1 MKDKSINIQI
11 GSGSI
16 GLGTLLTVV
25 FIVLKL
31 CGVID
36 WKWIWVIAP
45 FWISLCLG
53 LLLTIIML
61 IIFFIINKKL

>member
-1 MKDKSINIQI
+1 MKDKNINIQI
-11 GSGSI
+11 GGGGI
-16 GLGTLLTVV
+16 GLGTILTVV